1 MLDFPNTS
9 LKDIG
14 ISGVTG
20 GSSSVLA
27 RKEVNTSNIYVPLKK
42 RMMDK
47 SFSSSKLLDTS
58 TLVEIKQSQLNI
70 KKVQVNLGTKV
81 SNEVMK

>member
-20 GSSSVLA
+20 GSSSVLS
-27 RKEVNTSNIYVPLKK
+27 RKEINTSNIYVPLKK

-58 TLVEIKQSQLNI
+58 TLVEIKQS
-70 KKVQVNLGTKV
+70 
-81 SNEVMK
+81 